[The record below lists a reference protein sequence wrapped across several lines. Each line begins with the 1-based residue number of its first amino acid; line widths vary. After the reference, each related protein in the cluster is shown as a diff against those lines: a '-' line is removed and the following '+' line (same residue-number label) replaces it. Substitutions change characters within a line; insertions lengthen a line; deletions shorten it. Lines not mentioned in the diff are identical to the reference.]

1 MSDPDIHT
9 EQQLVN
15 LELLDKTEVFSKK
28 KNVQINAVA
37 STRISITYYPL
48 VVNLWH
54 LMIILLSSFHSQ
66 GFSFSGLSQD
76 LVIYSYEWL

>member
-48 VVNLWH
+48 VVNL
-54 LMIILLSSFHSQ
+54 
-66 GFSFSGLSQD
+66 
-76 LVIYSYEWL
+76 